1 MKIRPPY
8 AILAVI
14 IFIVE
19 VLIAIYVKE
28 GFVRHTLGDVL
39 VVVLIYCTIQTFWD
53 LPVIPA
59 AIGVL
64 VFAYLVEM
72 MQYFHIV
79 EILGLEQNRLARIV
93 IGTSFSWG
101 DIVAYTIGVLCI
113 VFAEF
118 LIERK

>member
-1 MKIRPPY
+1 MRFHKSY
-8 AILAVI
+8 GLLALLIFVI
-14 IFIVE
+14 E

-39 VVVLIYCTIQTFWD
+39 VVVLIYCTVQTFWD

-64 VFAYLVEM
+64 LFAYLVEI
-72 MQYFHIV
+72 MQYMNIV

-101 DIVAYTIGVLCI
+101 DMVAYSVGVIAI
-113 VFAEF
+113 VGVEF
-118 LIERK
+118 LLGRK